1 MLFAAPVASEMKA
14 VALQLNMREN
24 VTCHGDYAGRD
35 VLELEELFSAPLQK
49 VDQALKFCGVD
60 VKAVGLRNKKK
71 AGLSKAWS
79 SELALRQQT
88 WNAVGFVQSVSQVWR
103 SIARLCDSFNMR
115 FVLMRRDPVA
125 HAVARLYARFNATGG
140 APFVVAPDDFL
151 DELDRVERDK
161 ALLQWLA
168 RELGACAITVD
179 MEQLGGPGGGFERM
193 LAHLRLPEQRA
204 AWAAELSDNA
214 TAVVV
219 RTRADFEALVGNWQ
233 ALMRRHKQQI
243 AVKDHR

>member
-1 MLFAAPVASEMKA
+1 MKA
-14 VALQLNMREN
+14 VALQLNVLQN

-35 VLELEELFSAPLQK
+35 VLELEELFAAPLQK
-49 VDQALKFCGVD
+49 TDQALKFCGVD

-79 SELALRQQT
+79 GEVVARQQT
-88 WNAVGFVQSVSQVWR
+88 WNAVGFVQSASQVWR
-103 SIARLCDSFNMR
+103 SIARLCDSWNMR

-125 HAVARLYARFNATGG
+125 HAIARLYARFNASAG

-161 ALLQWLA
+161 SFLQWLA
-168 RELGACAITVD
+168 RELGDCAIAVD
-179 MEQLGGPGGGFERM
+179 MEQLASGGGLERM
-193 LAHLRLPEQRA
+193 LAHLRLSHQRVG
-204 AWAAELSDNA
+204 WAADLAANA

-219 RTRADFEALVGNWQ
+219 RTRADFEPLVGNWQ
-233 ALMRRHKQQI
+233 ALMRRLKQLH
-243 AVKDHR
+243 VLDWRL